1 MGPFATDTDGNT
13 GPWYTNGTFG
23 LTAGWD
29 LDLWGK
35 NRALVKARIGELKAQ
50 VAEQAQTRELLSGS
64 VARLYWQWQT
74 EAAIKAVLQQVK
86 NEQNNI
92 VTVDKALYQRGITNS
107 AEGAE
112 NDINVSK
119 TDQQLADVTGTMKE
133 IEARLMALTNSQSQ
147 SLNLKPASLPTVSAQ
162 LPDTL
167 GYELLAR
174 RPDLQV
180 AHWYIEASLSEVD
193 AAKAA
198 FYPDIN
204 LMAFLQQDALHLS
217 DLFRHSA
224 QQMGVTAGLTL
235 PIFDSGRLNANLD
248 IASAQNSLSIAQ
260 YNKAVVD
267 AVNQVA
273 KTASQVE
280 TLMAKS
286 QQQQQVEKDAQRV
299 VDLAQARMAAGILP
313 GSRVSMAKLPALQE
327 RITALRL
334 HGQWIDASIQLTS
347 ALGGHHH
354 HREDQPDPVLQMG
367 VQMMQPRANHLAAE
381 IANGGK
387 QQGPHQR
394 SDNIQRQEN
403 ARRQA
408 AGADQQGA
416 DYPEA
421 IHKAG
426 ADDKQPRPVLDHT
439 LRFTDPR
446 FLTGETA
453 QDASP
458 EAATDQIEQLIANH
472 PAEGDGDHHQGKFQ

>member
-1 MGPFATDTDGNT
+1 MKLILNKSVLAALPLAIALAGCAPSHEVANPPQQQIPASHVSMELPAAVKNGWPQTDWWKDYHDPQLNNLIQRALANAPDMQIAEQRIRLAEAQARMSQANLGPEMDFSADIERQRMSAEGLMGPFATDTDGNT

-86 NEQNNI
+86 NEQNN
-92 VTVDKALYQRGITNS
+92 
-107 AEGAE
+107 
-112 NDINVSK
+112 
-119 TDQQLADVTGTMKE
+119 M
-133 IEARLMALTNSQSQ
+133 
-147 SLNLKPASLPTVSAQ
+147 
-162 LPDTL
+162 
-167 GYELLAR
+167 
-174 RPDLQV
+174 QV

-347 ALGGHHH
+347 ALGG
-354 HREDQPDPVLQMG
+354 G
-367 VQMMQPRANHLAAE
+367 Y
-381 IANGGK
+381 
-387 QQGPHQR
+387 HQTV
-394 SDNIQRQEN
+394 
-403 ARRQA
+403 
-408 AGADQQGA
+408 
-416 DYPEA
+416 
-421 IHKAG
+421 K
-426 ADDKQPRPVLDHT
+426 
-439 LRFTDPR
+439 
-446 FLTGETA
+446 
-453 QDASP
+453 
-458 EAATDQIEQLIANH
+458 
-472 PAEGDGDHHQGKFQ
+472 

>member
-1 MGPFATDTDGNT
+1 MNLTLKKSVLSGLPLLIALAGCAPSHDIGAPAKQQVPASNVSMELPAAVQHGWPQSNWWQDYHDAQLNSLMSRALANAPDMQIADQRIKLAEAQARMSQADLGPELDFGADVERQKMSAEGLMGPFATDSDGNT

-35 NRALVKARIGELKAQ
+35 NRALVQARIGEVKAQ
-50 VAEQAQTRELLSGS
+50 LAERAQTRELLSSS

-74 EAAIKAVLQQVK
+74 EAAIQEVLQQIK

-92 VTVDKALYQRGITNS
+92 VTVDTALLEHGITNS

-119 TDQQLADVTGTMKE
+119 TDEQLADVAGNMKE

-147 SLNLKPASLPTVSAQ
+147 SLHLRKTALPAVASKMPT
-162 LPDTL
+162 TL

-174 RPDLQV
+174 RPDLQE
-180 AHWYIEASLSEVD
+180 AHWYIEASLSEID

-248 IASAQNSLSIAQ
+248 IASAQSNLSIAK

-280 TLMAKS
+280 TLMAKN
-286 QQQQQVEKDAQRV
+286 QQQAQVEKDVQRV
-299 VDLAQARMAAGILP
+299 VNLAQQRKNAGIIS
-313 GSRVSMAKLPALQE
+313 GAKVSVAKLPALQE
-327 RITALRL
+327 RIGAIRL
-334 HGQWIDASIQLTS
+334 HGQWVDASIQLTS
-347 ALGGHHH
+347 ALGGGYHIT
-354 HREDQPDPVLQMG
+354 E
-367 VQMMQPRANHLAAE
+367 
-381 IANGGK
+381 K
-387 QQGPHQR
+387 
-394 SDNIQRQEN
+394 
-403 ARRQA
+403 
-408 AGADQQGA
+408 
-416 DYPEA
+416 
-421 IHKAG
+421 
-426 ADDKQPRPVLDHT
+426 
-439 LRFTDPR
+439 
-446 FLTGETA
+446 
-453 QDASP
+453 
-458 EAATDQIEQLIANH
+458 
-472 PAEGDGDHHQGKFQ
+472 

>member
-1 MGPFATDTDGNT
+1 MNLTLKKSVLSGLPLFIALAGCAPSHDIGAPAKQQVPASTVSADLPAAVQNGWPQSNWWQDYHDAQLNSLITRALANSPDMQIADQRIKIAEAQARMSQADLGPEVDFGGNVERQKMSAEGLMGPFATDSDGNT

-35 NRALVKARIGELKAQ
+35 NRALVQARIGEVKAQ
-50 VAEQAQTRELLSGS
+50 MAERAQTRELLSSS

-74 EAAIKAVLQQVK
+74 EAAIQDVLQQIK

-92 VTVDKALYQRGITNS
+92 VTVDTALLEHGITNS

-119 TDQQLADVTGTMKE
+119 TDEQLADVAGNMKE
-133 IEARLMALTNSQSQ
+133 IEARLMALTNSQSR
-147 SLNLKPASLPTVSAQ
+147 SLNLRKAALPAVASKMPA
-162 LPDTL
+162 TL

-174 RPDLQV
+174 RPDLQE
-180 AHWYIEASLSEVD
+180 AHWYIEASLSEID

-248 IASAQNSLSIAQ
+248 IASAQNNLSIAK

-280 TLMAKS
+280 TLMAKN
-286 QQQQQVEKDAQRV
+286 QQQAQVEKDVQRV
-299 VDLAQARMAAGILP
+299 VNLAQQRKNAGIIS
-313 GSRVSMAKLPALQE
+313 GAKVSVAKLPALQE
-327 RITALRL
+327 RIGAIRL

-347 ALGGHHH
+347 ALGGGYHIT
-354 HREDQPDPVLQMG
+354 E
-367 VQMMQPRANHLAAE
+367 
-381 IANGGK
+381 K
-387 QQGPHQR
+387 
-394 SDNIQRQEN
+394 
-403 ARRQA
+403 
-408 AGADQQGA
+408 
-416 DYPEA
+416 
-421 IHKAG
+421 
-426 ADDKQPRPVLDHT
+426 
-439 LRFTDPR
+439 
-446 FLTGETA
+446 
-453 QDASP
+453 
-458 EAATDQIEQLIANH
+458 
-472 PAEGDGDHHQGKFQ
+472 

>member
-1 MGPFATDTDGNT
+1 MNLTLRKSVLAGIPLVIALAGCAPSHDIGNPPQQQTPASHVSMDLPAAVKNGWPQSNWWQDYHDPQLNSLIQRALANAPDMQIAEQRIKLAEAQARMSQANLGPEMDFSANVERQKMSAEGLMGPFATDTDGNT

-35 NRALVKARIGELKAQ
+35 NRALVKARIGEVKAQ
-50 VAEQAQTRELLSGS
+50 IAEEAQTRELLASS

-74 EAAIKAVLQQVK
+74 EAAVKSVLQQVK
-86 NEQNNI
+86 SEQNNI
-92 VTVDKALYQRGITNS
+92 VTVDQALFQRGITNS

-119 TDQQLADVTGTMKE
+119 TDQQLTDVAGSMKE

-147 SLNLKPASLPTVSAQ
+147 SLNLKVVNLPEVSAQ
-162 LPDTL
+162 MPTEL

-174 RPDLQV
+174 RPDLQE

-224 QQMGVTAGLTL
+224 QQMGLSAGLTL

-248 IASAQNSLSIAQ
+248 IASAQNNLSVAK

-280 TLMAKS
+280 TLMEKN
-286 QQQQQVEKDAQRV
+286 QQQQQVEKDAQRTV
-299 VDLAQARMAAGILP
+299 NLAQARMEAGILA
-313 GSRVSMAKLPALQE
+313 GSRVSLARLPALQE

-334 HGQWIDASIQLTS
+334 HGQWLDASIQLTS
-347 ALGGHHH
+347 ALGG
-354 HREDQPDPVLQMG
+354 G
-367 VQMMQPRANHLAAE
+367 Y
-381 IANGGK
+381 
-387 QQGPHQR
+387 HQTPQK
-394 SDNIQRQEN
+394 S
-403 ARRQA
+403 
-408 AGADQQGA
+408 
-416 DYPEA
+416 
-421 IHKAG
+421 
-426 ADDKQPRPVLDHT
+426 
-439 LRFTDPR
+439 
-446 FLTGETA
+446 
-453 QDASP
+453 S
-458 EAATDQIEQLIANH
+458 
-472 PAEGDGDHHQGKFQ
+472 

>member
-1 MGPFATDTDGNT
+1 MNLTLKKSVLSGLPLFIALAGCAPSHDIGAPAKQQVPASTVSADLPAAVQNGWPQSNWWQDYHDAQLNSLITRALANSPDMQIADQRIKLAEAQARMSQADLGPEVDFGGNVERQKMSAEGLMGPFATDSDGNT

-35 NRALVKARIGELKAQ
+35 NRALVQARIGEVKAQ
-50 VAEQAQTRELLSGS
+50 LAERAQTRELLSSS

-74 EAAIKAVLQQVK
+74 EAAIQDVLQQIK
-86 NEQNNI
+86 SEQNNI
-92 VTVDKALYQRGITNS
+92 VTVDTALLEHGITNS

-119 TDQQLADVTGTMKE
+119 TDEQLADVAGNMKE
-133 IEARLMALTNSQSQ
+133 IEARLMALTNSQSR
-147 SLNLKPASLPTVSAQ
+147 SLNLRKAALPAVASKMPT
-162 LPDTL
+162 TL

-174 RPDLQV
+174 RPDLQE
-180 AHWYIEASLSEVD
+180 AHWYIEASLSEID

-248 IASAQNSLSIAQ
+248 IASAQNNLSIAK

-280 TLMAKS
+280 TLMAKN
-286 QQQQQVEKDAQRV
+286 QQQAQVEKDVQRV
-299 VDLAQARMAAGILP
+299 VNLAQQRKNAGIIS
-313 GSRVSMAKLPALQE
+313 GAKVSVAKLPALQE
-327 RITALRL
+327 RIGAIRL

-347 ALGGHHH
+347 ALGGGYH
-354 HREDQPDPVLQMG
+354 
-367 VQMMQPRANHLAAE
+367 
-381 IANGGK
+381 IT
-387 QQGPHQR
+387 
-394 SDNIQRQEN
+394 
-403 ARRQA
+403 
-408 AGADQQGA
+408 
-416 DYPEA
+416 
-421 IHKAG
+421 
-426 ADDKQPRPVLDHT
+426 DK
-439 LRFTDPR
+439 
-446 FLTGETA
+446 
-453 QDASP
+453 
-458 EAATDQIEQLIANH
+458 
-472 PAEGDGDHHQGKFQ
+472 

>member
-1 MGPFATDTDGNT
+1 MNLTLRKSVLAGIPLVIALAGCAPSHDIGNPPQQQTPASHVSMDLPAAVKNGWPQSDWWQDYHDPQLNSLIQRALANAPDMQIAEQRIKLAEAQARMSQANLGPEMDFSANVERQKMSAEGLMGPFATDTDGNT

-35 NRALVKARIGELKAQ
+35 NRALVKARIGEVKAQ
-50 VAEQAQTRELLSGS
+50 IAEEAQTRELLASS

-74 EAAIKAVLQQVK
+74 EAAVKSVLQQVK
-86 NEQNNI
+86 SEQNNI
-92 VTVDKALYQRGITNS
+92 VTVDQALFQRGITNS

-119 TDQQLADVTGTMKE
+119 TDQQLTDVAGSMKE

-147 SLNLKPASLPTVSAQ
+147 SLNLKVVNLPEVSAQ
-162 LPDTL
+162 MPTEL

-174 RPDLQV
+174 RPDLQE

-224 QQMGVTAGLTL
+224 QQMGLSAGLTL

-248 IASAQNSLSIAQ
+248 IASAQNNLSVAK

-280 TLMAKS
+280 TLMEKN
-286 QQQQQVEKDAQRV
+286 QQQQQVEKDAQRTV
-299 VDLAQARMAAGILP
+299 NLAQARMEAGILA
-313 GSRVSMAKLPALQE
+313 GSRVSLARLPALQE

-334 HGQWIDASIQLTS
+334 HGQWLDASIQLTS
-347 ALGGHHH
+347 ALGG
-354 HREDQPDPVLQMG
+354 G
-367 VQMMQPRANHLAAE
+367 Y
-381 IANGGK
+381 
-387 QQGPHQR
+387 HQTPQK
-394 SDNIQRQEN
+394 S
-403 ARRQA
+403 
-408 AGADQQGA
+408 
-416 DYPEA
+416 
-421 IHKAG
+421 
-426 ADDKQPRPVLDHT
+426 
-439 LRFTDPR
+439 
-446 FLTGETA
+446 
-453 QDASP
+453 S
-458 EAATDQIEQLIANH
+458 
-472 PAEGDGDHHQGKFQ
+472 

>member
-1 MGPFATDTDGNT
+1 MNLTLKKSVLSGLPLLIALAGCAPSHDIGAPAKQQVPASNVSMELPAAVQHGWPQSNWWQDYHDAQLNSLMSRALANAPDMQIADQRIKLAEAQARMSQADLGPELDFGADVERQKMSAEGLMGPFATDSDGNT

-35 NRALVKARIGELKAQ
+35 NRALVQARIGEVKAQ
-50 VAEQAQTRELLSGS
+50 LAERAQTRELLSSS

-74 EAAIKAVLQQVK
+74 EAAIQDVLQQIK
-86 NEQNNI
+86 SEQNNI
-92 VTVDKALYQRGITNS
+92 VTVDTALLEHGITNS

-119 TDQQLADVTGTMKE
+119 TDEQLADVAGNMKE
-133 IEARLMALTNSQSQ
+133 IEARLMALTNSQSR
-147 SLNLKPASLPTVSAQ
+147 SLNLRKVALPAFASKMPT
-162 LPDTL
+162 TL

-174 RPDLQV
+174 RPDLQE

-248 IASAQNSLSIAQ
+248 IASAQNNLSVAK

-280 TLMAKS
+280 TLMAKN
-286 QQQQQVEKDAQRV
+286 QQQAQVEKDVQRV
-299 VDLAQARMAAGILP
+299 VNLAQQRKTAGIIS
-313 GSRVSMAKLPALQE
+313 GAKVSVAKLPALQE
-327 RITALRL
+327 RMSAIRL

-347 ALGGHHH
+347 ALGGGYH
-354 HREDQPDPVLQMG
+354 
-367 VQMMQPRANHLAAE
+367 
-381 IANGGK
+381 IT
-387 QQGPHQR
+387 
-394 SDNIQRQEN
+394 
-403 ARRQA
+403 
-408 AGADQQGA
+408 
-416 DYPEA
+416 
-421 IHKAG
+421 
-426 ADDKQPRPVLDHT
+426 DK
-439 LRFTDPR
+439 
-446 FLTGETA
+446 
-453 QDASP
+453 
-458 EAATDQIEQLIANH
+458 
-472 PAEGDGDHHQGKFQ
+472 